1 MKNKKIALIGNPNVG
16 KSTVFNALTGMHQH
30 TGNWPGKTVENAYGE
45 CQYQDYLFTIY
56 DLPGTYS
63 LIHHSMEEKVASDF
77 ICFSSYDVAVV
88 VCDAVSLERSLNL
101 VLQTM
106 EIISNVVV
114 CVNLMDE
121 AKKKKIHIDLKKL
134 EELLGVPVIGTSAAR
149 NEGLDDLLKA
159 ISMAQNTEY
168 YAFTYPKYIEK
179 GIEVISSH
187 LPSMSYNLRWVAL
200 KMMKDN
206 QIFDYIPEVSFEDF
220 SSLLKLPRR
229 LYHEEDIVFT
239 LLEESKKIATEV
251 VTYENKDYYA
261 NMKKWDR
268 ILTSKLTGIPIM
280 LFMLFGILWLTIRF
294 SNVPSGLLFE
304 FFGYFETKLFS
315 LFQFFYFPNWL
326 IDLLVSGV
334 YRTLT
339 WVIAVMLPPMAIFF
353 PLFTLLEDLGV
364 LPRIAFNLDYP
375 FEKCSACGKQSL
387 TMCMGLGCNA
397 VGVMGARIIDSKRER
412 LLAILTNSFMPCNGR
427 FPSIISMLTMFV
439 IGFSSS
445 FLASVMSALFLTFII
460 LLGIVMTFLVS
471 YLLSKTVLKGY
482 PSSFTL
488 ELPPYRRP
496 QVGKVIVRSI
506 LDRTLYV
513 LGRAVVIAAPAGFII
528 YVLAN
533 VQLFGSSI
541 ISHLANFLN
550 PFGLLLGLD
559 GMILLAF
566 LLGFPANEIVLP
578 ILMLGYLS
586 LGQITEI
593 NDLTYMKQVLVENG
607 WNMVTA
613 INFILLCVFH
623 YPCSTTILTI
633 KKETNSYKWALFA
646 FVLPTIIG
654 FLFCFFVHIIAILF

>member
-45 CQYQDYLFTIY
+45 CQYQDHLFTIY

-168 YAFTYPKYIEK
+168 YAFTYPKYIEQ
-179 GIEVISSH
+179 GIEVISNH

-206 QIFDYIPEVSFEDF
+206 QIFDYIPEVSYEDF
-220 SSLLKLPRR
+220 SSLLK
-229 LYHEEDIVFT
+229 
-239 LLEESKKIATEV
+239 SKKIATEV

>member
-45 CQYQDYLFTIY
+45 CQYQDHLFTIY

-168 YAFTYPKYIEK
+168 YAFTYPKYIEQ
-179 GIEVISSH
+179 GIEVISNH

-206 QIFDYIPEVSFEDF
+206 QIFDYIPEVSYEDF